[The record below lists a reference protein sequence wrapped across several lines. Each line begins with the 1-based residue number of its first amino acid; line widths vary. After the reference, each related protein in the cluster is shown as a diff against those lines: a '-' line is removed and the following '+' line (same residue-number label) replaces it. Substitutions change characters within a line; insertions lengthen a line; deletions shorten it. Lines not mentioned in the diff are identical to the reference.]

1 MDWLLE
7 NWVWV
12 LIGIAFVAL
21 HLFGHGHGGH
31 GGHRQHDGRGAGT
44 KGGSTWFVELKTKG
58 GRLSDERRD
67 DHAPGSRD
75 R

>member
-31 GGHRQHDGRGAGT
+31 GGHRQHDGRRAGT
-44 KGGSTWFVELKTKG
+44 KGG
-58 GRLSDERRD
+58 RLPDRRRD
-67 DHAPGSRD
+67 DHAPASRD

>member
-1 MDWLLE
+1 MDWLSQ

-31 GGHRQHDGRGAGT
+31 GGHRQHDARRAGAKGRRLGDKQRGDH
-44 KGGSTWFVELKTKG
+44 GSANH
-58 GRLSDERRD
+58 GR
-67 DHAPGSRD
+67 
-75 R
+75 

>member
-1 MDWLLE
+1 LDWLLE

-31 GGHRQHDGRGAGT
+31 GGHRQHNG
-44 KGGSTWFVELKTKG
+44 
-58 GRLSDERRD
+58 RRD
-67 DHAPGSRD
+67 DAPASRD

>member
-31 GGHRQHDGRGAGT
+31 GGHRQHDERGAGT
-44 KGGSTWFVELKTKG
+44 KGG
-58 GRLSDERRD
+58 RLSDDRRD
-67 DHAPGSRD
+67 DHAPASRD

>member
-31 GGHRQHDGRGAGT
+31 GGHRQHDGR
-44 KGGSTWFVELKTKG
+44 
-58 GRLSDERRD
+58 RD
-67 DHAPGSRD
+67 DTPASRD

>member
-12 LIGIAFVAL
+12 LIGIAFIAL

-31 GGHRQHDGRGAGT
+31 SGHRQHDGRRAGT
-44 KGGSTWFVELKTKG
+44 KGI
-58 GRLSDERRD
+58 RLSDERRD
-67 DHAPGSRD
+67 DHARVSRG